1 MVNISF
7 PKQQFN
13 TCIQYL
19 VFCSGRWKKR
29 IGRQHM
35 TLTLCQNAACSN
47 EFFFWRVDYILEE
60 KVLTEQIWFLPLI
73 LCWEVWHKSP
83 TGLYGK
89 QETGYNFLLERA
101 QHPQKTP
108 WPDWGL
114 PICSTIC
121 FWNEVALLCQFLSST
136 TAGQLDWEK
145 TWCSNT

>member
-47 EFFFWRVDYILEE
+47 EFFFLAGR
-60 KVLTEQIWFLPLI
+60 
-73 LCWEVWHKSP
+73 
-83 TGLYGK
+83 LYSGGK
-89 QETGYNFLLERA
+89 RF
-101 QHPQKTP
+101 
-108 WPDWGL
+108 D
-114 PICSTIC
+114 
-121 FWNEVALLCQFLSST
+121 
-136 TAGQLDWEK
+136 
-145 TWCSNT
+145 

>member
-19 VFCSGRWKKR
+19 VFCSGWWKKR

-60 KVLTEQIWFLPLI
+60 KVLTEQI
-73 LCWEVWHKSP
+73 
-83 TGLYGK
+83 
-89 QETGYNFLLERA
+89 
-101 QHPQKTP
+101 
-108 WPDWGL
+108 
-114 PICSTIC
+114 
-121 FWNEVALLCQFLSST
+121 
-136 TAGQLDWEK
+136 
-145 TWCSNT
+145 